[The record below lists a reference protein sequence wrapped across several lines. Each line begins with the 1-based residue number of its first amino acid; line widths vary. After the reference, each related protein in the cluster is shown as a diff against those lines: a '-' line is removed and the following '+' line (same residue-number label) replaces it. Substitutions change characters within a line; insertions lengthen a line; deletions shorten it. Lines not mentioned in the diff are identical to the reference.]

1 MVRTGPSDERSG
13 MRASELFAETERGL
27 VVTDAPGGL
36 VDKFLP
42 EEQAEKLRVI
52 EDPQGQP
59 IGRFELDKKNLL
71 DKGVGLLFSGG
82 RAYASGRVHRVRA
95 FDGTGEEQL
104 RLTMG
109 LGHLTVNDRE
119 ESAIGEVLASSST
132 NDHRTRAE
140 FRAPRKRRFD
150 LSKGGPLLA
159 SMDGDYFDALQP
171 ERPTRWPIIDTSG
184 AEVAVAQHT
193 SERRNHLTIHQPL
206 AEPLQTL
213 VVAFGIAMF
222 DRFWLQISTDSGGGI

>member
-1 MVRTGPSDERSG
+1 MVRTGPSDERSA
-13 MRASELFAETERGL
+13 MRASEPFAGTERGL

-36 VDKFLP
+36 VGRFLP
-42 EEQAEKLRVI
+42 EEQTEKLRVI

-82 RAYASGRVHRVRA
+82 RGYASGRAHRVRV

-104 RLTMG
+104 RLTMS
-109 LGHLTVNDRE
+109 LGHLTVDDPE
-119 ESAIGEVLASSST
+119 GSAIGEVLAASRI
-132 NDHRTRAE
+132 NDKLTRAE

-150 LSKGGPLLA
+150 LSRGGPLLA

-193 SERRNHLTIHQPL
+193 VERRNHLTIHQAS

-222 DRFWLQISTDSGGGI
+222 DRFWLQIPTDSGGGI